1 MVVRNFGTMRL
12 VMNARLVVP
21 GKLDG
26 MGWYSYEIGRRLC
39 AALPD
44 VEHHWLFDR
53 QVDASLVPEGVRP
66 YVVGPPARHPV
77 LWHVW
82 HQFRVPGMLRKLG
95 AGVYLSPD
103 GFIPLTTS
111 VPTIA
116 VLHDIAFEREATHTR
131 MSAGR
136 YYRWMFPKCAR
147 RATAL
152 VTVSEDA
159 RQDIVAAYGIPTEHI
174 DVVPNGVRD
183 VFRLRTNQDR
193 LMVRD
198 RLNEGRPY
206 ILFVGTVQPRK
217 NLVRLVEA
225 YSMAV
230 EQHGIDLDFVIVGGK
245 GWRDESLRDACL
257 ASTSSH
263 RIRFVGYVTDD
274 VMSDWYAAAE
284 FLAFVPLFE
293 GFGVP
298 IIEAF
303 ASGIPV
309 LSSNRPP
316 MTSIGKDAVFYVD
329 PESVSEIAEGITTLA
344 RSESLRRSLAERG
357 HREARLYTWDAS
369 AAAMASI
376 IRRLAPL
383 SGA

>member
-1 MVVRNFGTMRL
+1 MVRNFGAMRL

-53 QVDASLVPEGVRP
+53 HVDDSLIPKGVHP
-66 YVVGPPARHPV
+66 HVVRPPARHPV
-77 LWHVW
+77 LWHIW
-82 HQFRVPGMLRKLG
+82 HQYRVPSMLRSLG
-95 AGVYLSPD
+95 ASVYLSPD
-103 GFIPLTTS
+103 GFIPLTTT

-131 MSAGR
+131 MSAGQ
-136 YYRWMFPKCAR
+136 YYRWMFPRCAR

-159 RQDIVAAYGIPTEHI
+159 QRDITSSYGIPLERI
-174 DVVPNGVRD
+174 DVVPNGVRE
-183 VFRLRTNQDR
+183 VFRSRTDAER
-193 LMVRD
+193 HEVRN
-198 RLNEGRPY
+198 RRNEGRPY
-206 ILFVGTVQPRK
+206 MLFVGTVQPRK

-225 YSMAV
+225 YSLAV
-230 EQHGIDLDFVIVGGK
+230 EQHGVDLDFVVVGGK
-245 GWRDESLRDACL
+245 GWRDESLRDACE
-257 ASTSSH
+257 ASSSRH
-263 RIRFVGYVTDD
+263 RIRFVGYVSDD

-309 LSSNRPP
+309 MSSNRPP
-316 MTSIGKDAVFYVD
+316 MTTIGKDAVLYVD
-329 PESVSEIAEGITTLA
+329 PESVTEIAEGIATLA
-344 RSESLRRSLAERG
+344 RSESLRRTLAERG
-357 HREARLYTWDAS
+357 HVQARLYTWDAS

-376 IRRLAPL
+376 VRRLAPTT
-383 SGA
+383 GI